1 MLLASAIL
9 NVIGALFILIGAWVQ
24 ARRGYREV
32 RRHRDI
38 SISGVRV
45 AECTLTHIENQQELP
60 FWPSLRDFMKLTYSG
75 QFGWLGILV
84 GGALVLV
91 GSVVGG
97 IAAA

>member
-1 MLLASAIL
+1 
-9 NVIGALFILIGAWVQ
+9 
-24 ARRGYREV
+24 
-32 RRHRDI
+32 
-38 SISGVRV
+38 
-45 AECTLTHIENQQELP
+45 
-60 FWPSLRDFMKLTYSG
+60 MKLTYSG